1 MDDAIGPGHDIPPQA
16 TDLLPSRA
24 HPIPHMVS
32 IPHAGPPMKIVTG
45 SEMQTLD
52 RRTIVEA
59 RIPGTVLMERAGEGI
74 VRHLEEHYGPVRGKT
89 ITILCG
95 KGNNGGDGLVVAR
108 LLHRRRARIHAMLLT
123 PITDLCRDA
132 AAMYRRF
139 VQVAGRAAVVRFR
152 SADQARP
159 LLASSDIL
167 VDALLGT
174 GLSSVVTG
182 TYREA
187 IELINSAGKPVIAVD
202 IPSGLHAD
210 TGAILGQAIRATLTI
225 TCGLPKLGLYVDAG
239 IDQAGIIRVV
249 DIGIPP
255 AYVDAIESRTLL
267 LTSDSAFRS
276 LPERALSSHKG
287 TFGHVGIIAGSVG
300 KTGAAALA
308 ARAALRVGAGLV
320 TVATP
325 SSVNDVLEAKLLE
338 AMTMPLP
345 ETKAR
350 TLARSGLDRVVAFI
364 QARTAIAIGPGLST
378 HPETVELVQS
388 LMKHLD
394 RPSVLDADAL
404 NALAGRASLL
414 TECKTPPILTPH
426 PGEMARLE
434 VNATT
439 QSVNADRI
447 GTARRFARERGVFV
461 VLKGARTVIAR
472 PDGLV
477 AICPTGNPG
486 MATAGTGDVLT
497 GMIAGLL
504 AQGVPAWDAACAAT
518 YFHGSAGDLASQHL
532 GQPGMLAS
540 DLIAQIPYALQRTKT
555 T

>member
-1 MDDAIGPGHDIPPQA
+1 MQA
-16 TDLLPSRA
+16 
-24 HPIPHMVS
+24 
-32 IPHAGPPMKIVTG
+32 
-45 SEMQTLD
+45 LD
-52 RRTIVEA
+52 RRTITEA
-59 RIPGTVLMERAGEGI
+59 HVPSPVLMERAGEGI
-74 VRHLEEHYGPVRGKT
+74 VRHLEEHCGPARGKT

-108 LLHRRRARIHAMLLT
+108 LLHRRRAQIHVVLLT
-123 PITDLCRDA
+123 AVTDLGRDA
-132 AAMYRRF
+132 ATMYRRL
-139 VQVAGRAAVVRFR
+139 VRVTGRTAIVPFR
-152 SADQARP
+152 SVDQVRL

-174 GLSSVVTG
+174 GLSSLVTG

-187 IELINSAGKPVIAVD
+187 IELINSAGKPIIAID

-210 TGAILGQAIRATLTI
+210 TGTILGHAIRATLTI
-225 TCGLPKLGLYVDAG
+225 ACGLPKLGLYVNAG
-239 IDQAGIIRVV
+239 IDQAGAIRIA

-267 LTSDSAFRS
+267 LTSDSAFQS
-276 LPERALSSHKG
+276 LPERARSSHKG

-350 TLARSGLDRVVAFI
+350 TLARSGLDRVLAFI

-378 HPETVELVQS
+378 HHETIELVQS

-414 TECKTPPILTPH
+414 TECTTPPILTPH

-434 VNATT
+434 VDATT

-497 GMIAGLL
+497 GMIVGLL
-504 AQGVPAWDAACAAT
+504 AQRVPAWEAACAAT
-518 YFHGSAGDLASQHL
+518 YFHGLAGDLASQQL
-532 GQPGMLAS
+532 GQPGMLAG
-540 DLIAQIPYALQRTKT
+540 DLIAQIPYALQRTNT

>member
-1 MDDAIGPGHDIPPQA
+1 
-16 TDLLPSRA
+16 
-24 HPIPHMVS
+24 
-32 IPHAGPPMKIVTG
+32 
-45 SEMQTLD
+45 MQTLD
-52 RRTIVEA
+52 RRTITEA
-59 RIPGTVLMERAGEGI
+59 HVPSTVLMERAGEGI
-74 VRHLEEHYGPVRGKT
+74 VRHLERHYGPARGKT

-108 LLHRRRARIHAMLLT
+108 LLHRRRARIHVVLLT
-123 PITDLCRDA
+123 PITDLSRDA
-132 AAMYRRF
+132 ATMYRRL
-139 VQVAGRAAVVRFR
+139 VRVSGRSAIMRFR
-152 SADQARP
+152 SAEQARP

-182 TYREA
+182 AYREA
-187 IELINSAGKPVIAVD
+187 IELINSAGKPVIAID

-210 TGAILGQAIRATLTI
+210 SGAILGRAIRATMTI
-225 TCGLPKLGLYVDAG
+225 ACGLPKLGLYVDAG
-239 IDQAGIIRVV
+239 IDQAGAIHVV
-249 DIGIPP
+249 DIGIPST
-255 AYVDAIESRTLL
+255 YVEAIESRTLL
-267 LTSDSAFRS
+267 LTSDSAFQS
-276 LPERALSSHKG
+276 LPIRVPSSHKG
-287 TFGHVGIIAGSVG
+287 TFGHAGIIAGSVG

-325 SSVNDVLEAKLLE
+325 NSVNDVLEVKVLE

-350 TLARSGLDRVVAFI
+350 TLPRAGLDRVVAFI
-364 QARTAIAIGPGLST
+364 QARTAIAVGPGLST

-434 VNATT
+434 VDATT

-497 GMIAGLL
+497 GMIVGLL
-504 AQGVPAWDAACAAT
+504 AQKVPAWEAACAAT
-518 YFHGSAGDLASQHL
+518 YFHGSAGDLAAQQL

-540 DLIAQIPYALQRTKT
+540 DLIAQIPYALQRTNT

>member
-1 MDDAIGPGHDIPPQA
+1 
-16 TDLLPSRA
+16 
-24 HPIPHMVS
+24 
-32 IPHAGPPMKIVTG
+32 MKIVTG
-45 SEMQTLD
+45 KEMQTLD
-52 RRTIVEA
+52 RRTITQAHV
-59 RIPGTVLMERAGEGI
+59 PSTVLMERAGEGI
-74 VRHLEEHYGPVRGKT
+74 VRHLEEHCGPARGKT

-108 LLHRRRARIHAMLLT
+108 LLHRRGAQIHVVLLT
-123 PITDLCRDA
+123 PITDLGRDA
-132 AAMYRRF
+132 ATMYRRL
-139 VQVAGRAAVVRFR
+139 VRVTGRTAIIRFQ
-152 SADQARP
+152 SADQVRH

-167 VDALLGT
+167 IDALLGT

-239 IDQAGIIRVV
+239 IDQAGVIRVV

-255 AYVDAIESRTLL
+255 TYVDAIESRTLL
-267 LTSDSAFRS
+267 LTSDSAFQS
-276 LPERALSSHKG
+276 LPERAPSAHKG
-287 TFGHVGIIAGSVG
+287 IFGHAGIIAGSVG

-308 ARAALRVGAGLV
+308 ARAALRIGTGLV

-364 QARTAIAIGPGLST
+364 QARTAIAVGPGLST

-388 LMKHLD
+388 LMKYLD

-434 VNATT
+434 VDATT

-497 GMIAGLL
+497 GMIVGLL
-504 AQGVPAWDAACAAT
+504 AQRVPAWEAACAAT

-532 GQPGMLAS
+532 GQPGMLAG

>member
-1 MDDAIGPGHDIPPQA
+1 
-16 TDLLPSRA
+16 
-24 HPIPHMVS
+24 
-32 IPHAGPPMKIVTG
+32 MKIVTG
-45 SEMQTLD
+45 TEMQALD
-52 RRTIVEA
+52 RRTITEA
-59 RIPGTVLMERAGEGI
+59 HVPSTVLMERAGEGI
-74 VRHLEEHYGPVRGKT
+74 VRHLEEHCGPVRGKT
-89 ITILCG
+89 IAILCG

-108 LLHRRRARIHAMLLT
+108 LLHRRRARIHVILLT
-123 PITDLCRDA
+123 PVTDLGRDA
-132 AAMYRRF
+132 ATMYRRL
-139 VQVAGRAAVVRFR
+139 VRVTGRTAIIRFR
-152 SADQARP
+152 SADQVRP

-167 VDALLGT
+167 IDALLGT
-174 GLSSVVTG
+174 GLSSVVTE

-239 IDQAGIIRVV
+239 IDHAGAIRVV
-249 DIGIPP
+249 DIGIPS

-267 LTSDSAFRS
+267 LTSDSAFQS
-276 LPERALSSHKG
+276 LPERVPSAHKG
-287 TFGHVGIIAGSVG
+287 IFGHAGIIAGSVG

-308 ARAALRVGAGLV
+308 ARAALRIGAGLV

-338 AMTMPLP
+338 PMTMPLP

-350 TLARSGLDRVVAFI
+350 TLARSGLDRVLAFI

-378 HPETVELVQS
+378 HHETVELVQA

-404 NALAGRASLL
+404 NALVGRASLL
-414 TECKTPPILTPH
+414 TECNTPPILTPH

-434 VNATT
+434 VDATA

-497 GMIAGLL
+497 GMIVGLL
-504 AQGVPAWDAACAAT
+504 AQQVPAWEAACAAT
-518 YFHGSAGDLASQHL
+518 YFHGLAGDLASQHL
-532 GQPGMLAS
+532 GEPGMLAG

-555 T
+555 A

>member
-1 MDDAIGPGHDIPPQA
+1 
-16 TDLLPSRA
+16 
-24 HPIPHMVS
+24 
-32 IPHAGPPMKIVTG
+32 
-45 SEMQTLD
+45 
-52 RRTIVEA
+52 
-59 RIPGTVLMERAGEGI
+59 
-74 VRHLEEHYGPVRGKT
+74 
-89 ITILCG
+89 
-95 KGNNGGDGLVVAR
+95 
-108 LLHRRRARIHAMLLT
+108 MLLT
-123 PITDLCRDA
+123 PITDLSRDT

-139 VQVAGRAAVVRFR
+139 IRVAGRSAIIRFR

-167 VDALLGT
+167 IDALLGT

-187 IELINSAGKPVIAVD
+187 IDVINSAGKPVIAVD
-202 IPSGLHAD
+202 IPSGLQAD
-210 TGAILGQAIRATLTI
+210 TGAILGRAIRATLTV
-225 TCGLPKLGLYVDAG
+225 TCGLPKLGLYVNEG
-239 IDQAGIIRVV
+239 IDQAGIVRVV
-249 DIGIPP
+249 DIGIPS

-276 LPERALSSHKG
+276 LPERTPSSHKG
-287 TFGHVGIIAGSVG
+287 TFGHAGIIAGSVG

-325 SSVNDVLEAKLLE
+325 NSVNDVLEAKLLE

-350 TLARSGLDRVVAFI
+350 TLARSGLDRVLAFI

-378 HPETVELVQS
+378 HHETVELVQS

-404 NALAGRASLL
+404 NALTGKVSLL
-414 TECKTPPILTPH
+414 TECKTPPVLTPH

-434 VNATT
+434 VDATT

-461 VLKGARTVIAR
+461 VLKGARTIVAR

-497 GMIAGLL
+497 GMIVGLL
-504 AQGVPAWDAACAAT
+504 AQRVPAWEAACAAT
-518 YFHGSAGDLASQHL
+518 YFHGSAGDLAAQHV
-532 GQPGMLAS
+532 GQPGMVAS
-540 DLIAQIPYALQRTKT
+540 DLIAQIPYALQRTT
-555 T
+555 TT

>member
-1 MDDAIGPGHDIPPQA
+1 
-16 TDLLPSRA
+16 L
-24 HPIPHMVS
+24 
-32 IPHAGPPMKIVTG
+32 
-45 SEMQTLD
+45 
-52 RRTIVEA
+52 
-59 RIPGTVLMERAGEGI
+59 TV
-74 VRHLEEHYGPVRGKT
+74 
-89 ITILCG
+89 
-95 KGNNGGDGLVVAR
+95 
-108 LLHRRRARIHAMLLT
+108 
-123 PITDLCRDA
+123 
-132 AAMYRRF
+132 
-139 VQVAGRAAVVRFR
+139 
-152 SADQARP
+152 
-159 LLASSDIL
+159 
-167 VDALLGT
+167 
-174 GLSSVVTG
+174 
-182 TYREA
+182 
-187 IELINSAGKPVIAVD
+187 
-202 IPSGLHAD
+202 
-210 TGAILGQAIRATLTI
+210 
-225 TCGLPKLGLYVDAG
+225 TCGLPKLGLYIGAG
-239 IDQAGIIRVV
+239 IDQAGAIRIV

-255 AYVDAIESRTLL
+255 AYVEAIGSRTLL
-267 LTSDSAFRS
+267 LTSESVFQC
-276 LPERALSSHKG
+276 LPERAPSAHKG
-287 TFGHVGIIAGSVG
+287 IFGHAGIIAGSVG

-308 ARAALRVGAGLV
+308 ARAALRIGAGLV

-325 SSVNDVLEAKLLE
+325 SSVNEVLEAKLLE

-350 TLARSGLDRVVAFI
+350 TLARSGLDRVLTFI

-378 HPETVELVQS
+378 HHETVELVQA

-404 NALAGRASLL
+404 NALVGRASLL

-434 VNATT
+434 VDATT

-497 GMIAGLL
+497 GMIVGLL
-504 AQGVPAWDAACAAT
+504 AQRIPPWEAACAAT
-518 YFHGSAGDLASQHL
+518 YFHGLAGDLASQHL
-532 GQPGMLAS
+532 GQAGMLAS
-540 DLIAQIPYALQRTKT
+540 DLIAHIPYALQPTKT

>member
-1 MDDAIGPGHDIPPQA
+1 
-16 TDLLPSRA
+16 
-24 HPIPHMVS
+24 
-32 IPHAGPPMKIVTG
+32 MKIVTG
-45 SEMQTLD
+45 TEMQTVD
-52 RRTIVEA
+52 RRAITEA
-59 RIPGTVLMERAGEGI
+59 HIPSTVLMERAGEGI
-74 VRHLEEHYGPVRGKT
+74 VRHLEEHCGPARGKT

-108 LLHRRRARIHAMLLT
+108 LLHRRRARVHVVLLT
-123 PITDLCRDA
+123 PITDLSRDA
-132 AAMYRRF
+132 ATMYRRL
-139 VQVAGRAAVVRFR
+139 VQVAGRTAIVRFR
-152 SADQARP
+152 STDQMRS
-159 LLASSDIL
+159 LLASSDVL

-174 GLSSVVTG
+174 GLSSEVTG

-187 IELINSAGKPVIAVD
+187 IELMNAAGKPVIAID

-210 TGAILGQAIRATLTI
+210 TGAILGQAVRATVTM
-225 TCGLPKLGLYVDAG
+225 TCGLPKLGLYVGAG
-239 IDQAGIIRVV
+239 IDQAGAILVV
-249 DIGIPP
+249 DIGIPT
-255 AYVDAIESRTLL
+255 AYVDDLESRTLL
-267 LTSDSAFRS
+267 LTSDSAFQA
-276 LPERALSSHKG
+276 LPERRLSAHKG
-287 TFGHVGIIAGSVG
+287 TFGHAGIIAGSVG

-308 ARAALRVGAGLV
+308 ARAALRIGAGLV

-338 AMTMPLP
+338 AMTLPLP

-350 TLARSGLDRVVAFI
+350 TLARSGLDRILAFI

-434 VNATT
+434 TDATT

-447 GTARRFARERGVFV
+447 GTARRFARERGAFV

-497 GMIAGLL
+497 GMIVGLL
-504 AQGVPAWDAACAAT
+504 AQGVPPWEAACAAT
-518 YFHGSAGDLASQHL
+518 YFHGSAGDLAARQL
-532 GQPGMLAS
+532 GQAGMLAS
-540 DLIAQIPYALQRTKT
+540 DLIAQIPYALQQTKT

>member
-1 MDDAIGPGHDIPPQA
+1 
-16 TDLLPSRA
+16 
-24 HPIPHMVS
+24 
-32 IPHAGPPMKIVTG
+32 
-45 SEMQTLD
+45 MQTLD
-52 RRTIVEA
+52 RRTITEA
-59 RIPGTVLMERAGEGI
+59 HVPSTVLMERAGEGI
-74 VRHLEEHYGPVRGKT
+74 VRHLEERYGPVRGKT

-108 LLHRRRARIHAMLLT
+108 LLHRRRARIHVVLLT
-123 PITDLCRDA
+123 SIADLSRDA
-132 AAMYRRF
+132 STMYRRL
-139 VQVAGRAAVVRFR
+139 VRVTGRAVIARFL
-152 SADQARP
+152 SAEQTRP

-167 VDALLGT
+167 IDALLGT

-182 TYREA
+182 AYREA
-187 IELINSAGKPVIAVD
+187 IDLINSTGKPVISID

-225 TCGLPKLGLYVDAG
+225 ACGLPKLGLYVDAG
-239 IDQAGIIRVV
+239 IDLAGAIRVV
-249 DIGIPP
+249 DIGIPA

-267 LTSDSAFRS
+267 LTSDSAFQA
-276 LPERALSSHKG
+276 LPDRAPSSHKG
-287 TFGHVGIIAGSVG
+287 TFGHAGIIAGSVG

-338 AMTMPLP
+338 AMTISLP

-350 TLARSGLDRVVAFI
+350 TLARSGLDRVVAFL
-364 QARTAIAIGPGLST
+364 QSRTAVAVGPGLST

-434 VNATT
+434 VDATAQT
-439 QSVNADRI
+439 VNADRI

-497 GMIAGLL
+497 GMIVGLL
-504 AQGVPAWDAACAAT
+504 AQRVSAWEAVCAAT
-518 YFHGSAGDLASQHL
+518 YFHGLAGDLAAQQL
-532 GQPGMLAS
+532 GQPGMLAG

-555 T
+555 I

>member
-1 MDDAIGPGHDIPPQA
+1 MQA
-16 TDLLPSRA
+16 
-24 HPIPHMVS
+24 
-32 IPHAGPPMKIVTG
+32 
-45 SEMQTLD
+45 LD
-52 RRTIVEA
+52 RRTITEA
-59 RIPGTVLMERAGEGI
+59 HVPSPVLMERAGEGI
-74 VRHLEEHYGPVRGKT
+74 VRHLEEHCGPARGKT

-108 LLHRRRARIHAMLLT
+108 LLHRRRAQIHVVLLT
-123 PITDLCRDA
+123 AVANLGRDA
-132 AAMYRRF
+132 ATMYRRL
-139 VQVAGRAAVVRFR
+139 VRVIGRTAIVHFR
-152 SADQARP
+152 SVDQVRP

-174 GLSSVVTG
+174 GLSSLVTG

-187 IELINSAGKPVIAVD
+187 IELINSAGKPIIAID

-210 TGAILGQAIRATLTI
+210 TGTTLGSAIRATLTI
-225 TCGLPKLGLYVDAG
+225 ACGLPKLGLYVNAG
-239 IDQAGIIRVV
+239 IDQAGAIRVA

-267 LTSDSAFRS
+267 LTSDSAFQA
-276 LPERALSSHKG
+276 LPARAPSSHKG

-325 SSVNDVLEAKLLE
+325 SSVNDVLESKLLE

-350 TLARSGLDRVVAFI
+350 TLARSGLDRVLAFI

-378 HPETVELVQS
+378 HHETIELVQS

-414 TECKTPPILTPH
+414 TECPTPPILTPH

-434 VNATT
+434 VDATT
-439 QSVNADRI
+439 HSVNADRI

-497 GMIAGLL
+497 GMIVGLL
-504 AQGVPAWDAACAAT
+504 AQRVPPWEAACAAT
-518 YFHGSAGDLASQHL
+518 YFHGLAGDLASQQL
-532 GQPGMLAS
+532 GQPGMLAG
-540 DLIAQIPYALQRTKT
+540 DLIAQIPYALQRTNT

>member
-1 MDDAIGPGHDIPPQA
+1 
-16 TDLLPSRA
+16 
-24 HPIPHMVS
+24 
-32 IPHAGPPMKIVTG
+32 MKIVTG
-45 SEMQTLD
+45 KEMQTLD
-52 RRTIVEA
+52 RRTITQAHV
-59 RIPGTVLMERAGEGI
+59 PSTVLMERAGEGI
-74 VRHLEEHYGPVRGKT
+74 VRHLEEHCGPARGKT

-108 LLHRRRARIHAMLLT
+108 LLHRRGAQIHVVLLT
-123 PITDLCRDA
+123 PVTDLGRDA
-132 AAMYRRF
+132 ATMYRRL
-139 VQVAGRAAVVRFR
+139 VRVTGRTAIIRFQ
-152 SADQARP
+152 SADQVRH

-167 VDALLGT
+167 IDALLGT

-239 IDQAGIIRVV
+239 IDQAGVIRVV

-255 AYVDAIESRTLL
+255 TYVDAIESRTLL
-267 LTSDSAFRS
+267 LTSDSAFQS
-276 LPERALSSHKG
+276 LPERAPSAHKG
-287 TFGHVGIIAGSVG
+287 IFGHAGIIAGSVG

-308 ARAALRVGAGLV
+308 ARAALRIGTGLV

-364 QARTAIAIGPGLST
+364 QARTAIAVGPGLST

-388 LMKHLD
+388 LMKYLD

-434 VNATT
+434 VDATT

-497 GMIAGLL
+497 GMIVGLL
-504 AQGVPAWDAACAAT
+504 AQRVPAWEAACAAT

-532 GQPGMLAS
+532 GQPGMLAG